1 MRTIAITGA
10 SGFIGSALADQL
22 RQRGDRV
29 LPLVRPGHAVD
40 GGIHWDPTGGT
51 IDQRAL
57 EGVDAIVHLA
67 GENVADGR
75 WTDEKKRRIRDSR
88 VRGTS
93 LLARTL
99 ATMRQKPRVFVSGSA
114 VGYYGAR
121 DDAPLDE
128 SASRGSDFLAEVTES
143 WEQAA
148 LPAADAGVR
157 LVHPR
162 TGIVLAP
169 HGGALAK
176 MLLPFRLGVGG
187 KIGEGSQYMSWIA
200 LEDAVRA
207 LLYAVDVETLR
218 GPFNMTAPSPV
229 TNAEFTRALGRAL
242 RRPTAFKV
250 PSFAARLA
258 FGEMA
263 DAALLGGARVLPR
276 RLLESGFTFQHP
288 ELEPYLRALFLSS

>member
-1 MRTIAITGA
+1 VLTIAITGA
-10 SGFIGSALADQL
+10 SGFIGAALAEHL
-22 RQRGDRV
+22 KQRGDRI
-29 LPLVRPGHAVD
+29 LPLVRPGHGVD

-75 WTDEKKRRIRDSR
+75 WTEEKKRRIRESR

-99 ATMRQKPRVFVSGSA
+99 ATMRQKPRVLVSGSA
-114 VGYYGAR
+114 VGFYGSR
-121 DDAPLDE
+121 DDAPIDE
-128 SASRGSDFLAEVTES
+128 TASRGNDFLAEVTES

-148 LPAADAGVR
+148 LPAAEAGVR
-157 LVHPR
+157 VVHPR

-169 HGGALAK
+169 HGGALGK
-176 MLLPFRLGVGG
+176 MLLPFKLGVGG
-187 KIGEGSQYMSWIA
+187 KIGEGRQYMSWIA

-207 LLYAVDVETLR
+207 LVHAVDADSLR
-218 GPFNMTAPSPV
+218 GPFNLTAPNPV
-229 TNAEFTRALGRAL
+229 TNGDFTRALGRAL
-242 RRPTAFKV
+242 RRPTALTV

-263 DAALLGGARVLPR
+263 DAALLAGARALPR
-276 RLLESGFTFQHP
+276 RLLESGFTFRHP
-288 ELEPYLRALFLSS
+288 ELEPYLRALFVSS